1 MDDIAIGD
9 VFANTTG
16 SYEVVD
22 LSPTR
27 VRLRTNR
34 TRYWVTRMAFA
45 KWLRL
50 DGGRWVR
57 TVLPPLRQ
65 QMLRQA
71 VTAVAAKWPQL

>member
-16 SYEVVD
+16 FYEVVD

-57 TVLPPLRQ
+57 TAAEAEVAR
-65 QMLRQA
+65 MLRQA
-71 VTAVAAKWPQL
+71 VTAAKWPQL